1 MEKIQQTHLDR
12 RFRLL
17 GFVLLQCFVSRILAV
32 GDEDLITDLP
42 GVTFDY
48 DFKQYSGYLNAN
60 SDGTHRLFYWLTESA
75 NSPDTDPLLIWFN
88 GGTGFSYDTNDP
100 DTLLAGDDETAAGES
115 YAAIYITTLSNLIF
129 QSIARRQF
137 PNSNFQGIAIGNG
150 YLNAKNLTNSLVHWH
165 LYHGTI
171 GVRQWED
178 IRNGCCRGIKRIEDC
193 DFSAHIAENTTDTW
207 PLTDCGRL
215 FVDAMIVPDNNVICT
230 QNYFNYDSTD
240 NQNGF
245 NCWNEQAMAIY
256 LNRPDVQKALHIS
269 SHWMSNENTQ
279 WELCKDTVCNF
290 IGAAWFTE
298 NLAQKER
305 MAASKRV
312 AWRFRNQLAG
322 FFQPYKLTISRGN
335 TLTLDVLTI
344 KAAGHFANDR
354 PGPALQMITNFVRGS
369 GNYSD
374 DRHIDVSPQP
384 RDLKSNAQ
392 SANYFTIFPLLCLS
406 SLTMETSELQSTDY
420 KRTVYG
426 WLYRLFFG
434 TIVLNRQSAK
444 PTQAS
449 RSLVQKLRSVIPAV
463 IIALIFLIR
472 VGFLFNQL
480 KRPAPLT
487 YGWAFSL
494 ATLLLTVHG
503 LISTIILA
511 KWNASNLLNEFPR
524 QLYAILRNKI
534 KGINNAAYRKGHI
547 LQTAFFTFF
556 LLTFFY
562 VTMENWINYDTHEP
576 KSNITTYRSHSDLLN
591 NYGQRHLELLKVYKS
606 ANDQLGGFATATLML
621 GSVIHVSMVFVM
633 RSHVEDLTNFQKLHC
648 FLYLLLSVFYLLIT
662 IKLPAGLHSKLNDT
676 KQIILFETRDNSD
689 IKLNSVVTSFIQRI
703 NECDYQL
710 VVFDGLKFQ
719 PLSFHKFFMLYP
731 MIVEVLNLLKP

>member
-88 GGTGFSYDTNDP
+88 GGKGLLSEYGPFNIGKDGRSLNENVYAWNKQFNMLFIESPLGTGFSYDTNDP
-100 DTLLAGDDETAAGES
+100 DTLLAGDDETAVQRKFLSRTFFVAGES

-215 FVDAMIVPDNNVICT
+215 FVDAMIVPDNQNAYNWYQDCYEVDPKSTASKLTSKNRQIA
-230 QNYFNYDSTD
+230 NYFNYDSTD

-279 WELCKDTVCNF
+279 WELCNDDLNDNYHQKYNDTFYQFQDIFRHVKQLEGVIPPNWRILIFNGDADTVCNF

-406 SLTMETSELQSTDY
+406 SL
-420 KRTVYG
+420 
-426 WLYRLFFG
+426 
-434 TIVLNRQSAK
+434 
-444 PTQAS
+444 
-449 RSLVQKLRSVIPAV
+449 
-463 IIALIFLIR
+463 
-472 VGFLFNQL
+472 
-480 KRPAPLT
+480 
-487 YGWAFSL
+487 
-494 ATLLLTVHG
+494 
-503 LISTIILA
+503 
-511 KWNASNLLNEFPR
+511 
-524 QLYAILRNKI
+524 
-534 KGINNAAYRKGHI
+534 
-547 LQTAFFTFF
+547 
-556 LLTFFY
+556 
-562 VTMENWINYDTHEP
+562 
-576 KSNITTYRSHSDLLN
+576 
-591 NYGQRHLELLKVYKS
+591 
-606 ANDQLGGFATATLML
+606 
-621 GSVIHVSMVFVM
+621 
-633 RSHVEDLTNFQKLHC
+633 
-648 FLYLLLSVFYLLIT
+648 
-662 IKLPAGLHSKLNDT
+662 
-676 KQIILFETRDNSD
+676 
-689 IKLNSVVTSFIQRI
+689 
-703 NECDYQL
+703 
-710 VVFDGLKFQ
+710 VVF
-719 PLSFHKFFMLYP
+719 
-731 MIVEVLNLLKP
+731 